1 MNQVNSHHINHIPLS
16 RWQPLFDLE
25 SEIEQTTSFATMNP
39 IETIGGAIV
48 MDDFFSEVPL
58 ARKFSQ
64 IVYDLGI
71 VLNYDWQAW
80 EEGRRILESKSPDL
94 NNLDL
99 LTLCKITT
107 SIIRAD
113 RFCEGTLVFHLESGL
128 ILQIIKAIRIRVT
141 EMQLQK

>member
-1 MNQVNSHHINHIPLS
+1 MSQNKFNQIPLS
-16 RWQPLFDLE
+16 QWQPLFDLE

-39 IETIGGAIV
+39 IETSGGAIV

-58 ARKFSQ
+58 AGKFRQ
-64 IVYDLGI
+64 IAYELGI
-71 VLNYDWQAW
+71 VLNFDWQAW
-80 EEGRRILESKSPDL
+80 EEGKQILESKSPDL
-94 NNLDL
+94 SNLDL

-128 ILQIIKAIRIRVT
+128 ILQIIRAMRIRVT